1 MREISAA
8 AVSAGLTAFVWY
20 ACGGIPLQLS
30 VAAQLGLTPA
40 QASSSVF
47 IVWTSGAVA
56 SIALSLRL
64 RQPIPITWTIPGLV
78 YMGSLAGRFS
88 VAEITAGALVA
99 ALILA
104 ALAAAGVGGRVM
116 RWLPL
121 PIVMGMFAGSLL
133 DYLVRA
139 VTATVA
145 DLAIAGSVLGGYL
158 AARWIG
164 AARVPPAGAAL
175 LAGSLAVALSWK
187 GAAPDLAWELP
198 RLLVPQF
205 DFDPAA
211 IAAVSLPLVVLA
223 MGLGNVQGLGF
234 VLGQGYAVPVD
245 RVSRAVATAS
255 IVNALFGG
263 APATVARNGAA
274 ILAAPGAGVL
284 GARYWAV
291 VLSSALT
298 IVLALAAT
306 PAASLLAS
314 LPKSFVVAL
323 AGVALV
329 SSMQDALEKAFG
341 GAMRFGALTAF
352 VVAVSPFSLLG
363 ITSAFWALVAGVFA
377 SLLAERA
384 QLVEFWRGSA
394 MPIGQQT

>member
-1 MREISAA
+1 MRKLDAA
-8 AVSAGLTAFVWY
+8 ALSAGLTAFIWY

-40 QASSSVF
+40 QTSSSVF
-47 IVWTSGAVA
+47 IVWTSGALA

-88 VAEITAGALVA
+88 VAEIAGGALVA

-104 ALAAAGVGGRVM
+104 ALAFAGVGGRIM

-121 PIVMGMFAGSLL
+121 PIVMGMFAGSIL

-145 DLAIAGSVLGGYL
+145 DLAIGGSVLGGYL
-158 AARWIG
+158 AARFLG
-164 AARVPPAGAAL
+164 GARVPPVGAAL
-175 LAGSLAVALSWK
+175 LLGAVAVALDYD
-187 GAAPDLAWELP
+187 GALPAVPWALPALAIP
-198 RLLVPQF
+198 AF
-205 DFDPAA
+205 AFDPAA

-223 MGLGNVQGLGF
+223 MGLGNVQGLGY

-245 RVSRAVATAS
+245 RVTRAVAAAS
-255 IVNALFGG
+255 MVNALFGG

-274 ILAAPGAGVL
+274 ILAAPGAGAP
-284 GARYWAV
+284 GARYQAV
-291 VLSSALT
+291 VISSALT

-306 PAASLLAS
+306 PVASLLAA
-314 LPKSFVVAL
+314 LPTSFVVAL

-341 GAMRFGALTAF
+341 GAMRFGALAAF

-363 ITSAFWALVAGVFA
+363 ITSAFWALLTGVLA
-377 SLLAERA
+377 SLLAERT
-384 QLVEFWRGSA
+384 QLVDFWLDRRRTLA
-394 MPIGQQT
+394 